1 MSPITKIALRRIK
14 KNGKRSLLLSVAVFF
29 SMLMITFFVFFLLQ
43 TQKLSAADCCG
54 LPIKECMSIATAALT
69 VITFITVRTYCSM
82 QNDEVKIPHTCV
94 YGIFWAYRIKINSR
108 FIVIHK
114 HNRLIRHQGISFSL
128 PYQRP
133 A

>member
-94 YGIFWAYRIKINSR
+94 YGIFWSYRIKKATH
-108 FIVIHK
+108 V
-114 HNRLIRHQGISFSL
+114 LSL
-128 PYQRP
+128 FTSTIG
-133 A
+133 